1 MGGTHQVIVCVGSV
15 GKVWPCGCQIL
26 TTQLSC
32 EAGKKEANEA
42 GSIPSW
48 RGTWAGLLSTED
60 Q

>member
-1 MGGTHQVIVCVGSV
+1 MGGTRQVIVCV

-42 GSIPSW
+42 GSIPS
-48 RGTWAGLLSTED
+48 
-60 Q
+60 